1 MSKEIIEKLRN
12 DEDYYGKF
20 GKQFLSN
27 SDIGS
32 LLGNPLDFGKQ
43 EDDNVN
49 YAKGRYFHQLILE
62 PEKALETIFVDA
74 STRTTKIYK
83 EAVEE
88 LNLGFILLNKE
99 GEEIRGCV
107 DNMIQNFEFFEG
119 IREDGNQY
127 EVPAIKEIKGKMW
140 KGKADIVCKDKLI
153 DLKTTSNINDFK
165 WSARKY
171 NYDSQCYIYQE
182 LFGKPLVFYVV
193 DKTDGRL
200 GIFRP
205 TEEFIKR
212 GEDKVERAIDVYEK
226 FFGENATEKIETY
239 FINEYL

>member
-32 LLGNPLDFGKQ
+32 LLGNPLDFRKQ
-43 EDDNVN
+43 EDDNIN

-239 FINEYL
+239 FINEFL